1 MRDGHGESRAAVSD
15 EDADLDTVGAC
26 AAHYADV
33 VARHESAGTL
43 ASADAVLTA
52 RAELVECLLRT
63 GWRPPPGAV
72 RTLKQD
78 RLLLRERDDRDLLGD
93 ERTVH
98 RPF

>member
-1 MRDGHGESRAAVSD
+1 MSDGRGETRAAVR
-15 EDADLDTVGAC
+15 ETDADLDKVGAC
-26 AAHYADV
+26 AARYADM

-43 ASADAVLTA
+43 ASADAVLAA

-93 ERTVH
+93 EGTLH